1 MISEKQNKK
10 RIFGLDVVRA
20 LAISLV
26 VFSHLYYLIDSQ
38 DAFLISISGLAGYLG
53 VEIFFVLSGF
63 LIGNILLKQF
73 LNDDFSFSNIVIF
86 LKRRWF
92 RTLPNYFLV
101 LGIVFCIAYAYEIEP
116 QWNSLWRYV
125 FFLQNFDH
133 YSITVFTESWSLS
146 VEEWTYL
153 LIPIVLWLVT
163 KIQGNKKVI
172 FLTTILGLIVL
183 FHGLRFWHFYG
194 NPITDMNVWNTALKS
209 TVIYRIDSI
218 LYGFLVAWCYR
229 FLKEQL
235 EKLRVYFIIIA
246 VHLIFFQYVVMNVLG
261 FDLINTP
268 LYYQVFYFTFSSITI
283 ALGLPFFV
291 FWKNSKGIIA
301 QATVF
306 LSDISYSVYLLH
318 YSVVSFVFK
327 SYLLNRNTPLSS
339 IFVISI
345 YLFIIVLLSF
355 VMRRFY
361 EKPILQYR
369 DRKY

>member
-1 MISEKQNKK
+1 MISEKQNKN

-63 LIGNILLKQF
+63 LIGTMLLKQF

-101 LGIVFCIAYAYEIEP
+101 LSIVLCIAYFYEIDL
-116 QWNSLWRYV
+116 QWNSLWRYL
-125 FFLQNFDH
+125 FFLQNFES
-133 YSITVFTESWSLS
+133 YSITIFVESWSLS
-146 VEEWTYL
+146 VEEWTYVL
-153 LIPIVLWLVT
+153 VPIVLWWVT
-163 KIQGNKKVI
+163 KIKGNKKMI
-172 FLTTILGLIVL
+172 FLVTVLGLIAI
-183 FHGLRFWHFYG
+183 FHGLRFWHFYTES
-194 NPITDMNVWNTALKS
+194 ITDMNVWNAALKS

-218 LYGFLVAWCYR
+218 LYGFLVAWFYR
-229 FLKEQL
+229 FFTEKL
-235 EKLRVYFIIIA
+235 EKFRVYFFIIA
-246 VHLIFFQYVVMNVLG
+246 VHLVFFQYVVMNVLG

-283 ALGLPFFV
+283 ALGLPLFV
-291 FWKNSKGIIA
+291 FWKSGKGIIA

-306 LSDISYSVYLLH
+306 LSNISYSVYLLH
-318 YSVVSFVFK
+318 YSVISYVFK